1 VQLDPIKLKLKPP
14 GTERLKL
21 KCDVLHSTHGF
32 KFNLRRYNMDE
43 CYLELLADPATA
55 ILPFDPYSMDYNTYF
70 NNVTG
75 NSTVDECGVGAYNRP
90 LFDST

>member
-1 VQLDPIKLKLKPP
+1 
-14 GTERLKL
+14 
-21 KCDVLHSTHGF
+21 
-32 KFNLRRYNMDE
+32 MDE